1 MITPRSN
8 LRASCNASSCTAT
21 FCNSDCTYLLLS
33 IIALCASRD
42 HQCFLQQA
50 NSKWAL
56 LVPTFLRFS
65 YLPPSFFFLPPSNP
79 PPIRL
84 LRDPCFTPFD
94 QGRLIIVSLRNRCA
108 DTVETF
114 VFERFAYSE
123 FRETITFVERWI
135 SLAMICL
142 NELISVSTRN

>member
-1 MITPRSN
+1 MSLTG
-8 LRASCNASSCTAT
+8 
-21 FCNSDCTYLLLS
+21 TYLS
-33 IIALCASRD
+33 S
-42 HQCFLQQA
+42 FLVFT
-50 NSKWAL
+50 S
-56 LVPTFLRFS
+56 VV
-65 YLPPSFFFLPPSNP
+65 FFLPPSNP

-123 FRETITFVERWI
+123 FRETITFVER
-135 SLAMICL
+135 
-142 NELISVSTRN
+142 